1 MPQCPLLTQNGHE
14 RLELLSRNS
23 RNIFVGRQP
32 VSHDPLRARLW
43 AMVAIFGVLA
53 ADQAVKRL
61 LLSGAVD
68 LNGTMLIPGVANV
81 AFAWNRGVSF
91 SLLWQN
97 SNLGSLLLSAG
108 AVCIVAALL
117 VLALRTLRAG
127 VAVALRL
134 LLGVARGHLANP
146 YLDGGCH

>member
-1 MPQCPLLTQNGHE
+1 MKWL
-14 RLELLSRNS
+14 RLYNDCVVRVRTDRYPVDLKHAVIV

-32 VSHDPLRARLW
+32 VSDDPLRARLW
-43 AMVAIFGVLA
+43 AVVAIFGALA

-68 LNGTMLIPGVANV
+68 LNGTTLIPGVANV

-97 SNLGSLLLSAG
+97 LSHASS
-108 AVCIVAALL
+108 
-117 VLALRTLRAG
+117 
-127 VAVALRL
+127 
-134 LLGVARGHLANP
+134 
-146 YLDGGCH
+146 GCGR